1 MIISKITALLTLTA
15 LALIASPSAMAQDSG
30 WYLGAN
36 LGKTKAKID
45 DDRIITGVIPS
56 GYSVTALN
64 DDDKGTGFKLFGGY
78 QFNRYLSL
86 EGGYFDLG
94 KIGYQATTLPAGTL
108 NGELKVSGLNLDLVL
123 NVPFTERFSAFARVG
138 AAHANAKDTF
148 VATGAVLVTNP
159 NPSERSTNVKF
170 GAGLQYD
177 FTKSFG
183 MRAEVER
190 YRINDAVGNKGD
202 IDLASLGVLFR
213 FGRRSPAPA
222 VYTPAPEPVVYTP
235 EPTIAP
241 APRPV
246 LVAPAAA
253 KTQQYCTILDLT
265 FDINREK
272 LEREDMEKLAVVGTF
287 LTKYP
292 GTTAVIEGH
301 TDNVGTEEHNLKLS
315 KQRAESVVTYLV
327 DTTHVDRSRLSAVGY
342 GWTRPIADNAT
353 EEGKRENRR
362 INAVVSCVTDF
373 EGLTVKPARITMA
386 LDVEFDLEKDEV
398 KPEYRGE
405 LRKVANFLKANPA
418 VTATV
423 EGHAGQVKTT
433 EASAMAISKRRAEN
447 VVTYLVDNFGIER
460 SRLSAEGFGKARR
473 FAYSTTL
480 EGQQENR
487 RVNIIINYPSSAKK
501 L

>member
-1 MIISKITALLTLTA
+1 MKIFNIPTLLTLTA
-15 LALIASPSAMAQDSG
+15 LALIASSSAMAQDSG

-45 DDRIITGVIPS
+45 NDRIITGVIPS
-56 GYSVTALN
+56 GFSVTAIN
-64 DDDKGTGFKLFGGY
+64 DDDTGTGFKLFGGY
-78 QFNRYLSL
+78 QFNRYFSL

-94 KIGYQATTLPAGTL
+94 KVGYQATTLPAGTL
-108 NGELKVSGLNLDLVL
+108 NGEMKVNGLNLDLVL
-123 NVPFTERFSAFARVG
+123 NLPFTEKFSAFARVG
-138 AAHANAKDTF
+138 AAHANAKDSF

-202 IDLASLGVLFR
+202 IDLVSLGILVR
-213 FGRRSPAPA
+213 FGRKAPAPVA
-222 VYTPAPEPVVYTP
+222 YTPAPEPVA
-235 EPTIAP
+235 EQ
-241 APRPV
+241 PRPY
-246 LVAPAAA
+246 VAPVPVVVVAPVEP

-265 FDINREK
+265 FDINREQ

-315 KQRAESVVTYLV
+315 KERAESVVTYLV
-327 DTTHVDRSRLSAVGY
+327 DTLHVNRSRLSAVGY
-342 GWTRPIADNAT
+342 GWTRPIGDNAT

-386 LDVEFDLEKDEV
+386 LDVEFDLEKDQV

-405 LRKVANFLKANPA
+405 LRKVAAFLKANPA

-423 EGHAGQVKTT
+423 EGHAGKI
-433 EASAMAISKRRAEN
+433 EKSDASAMAISKRRAEN
-447 VVTYLVDNFGIER
+447 VVTYLVDNFGVER
-460 SRLSAEGFGKARR
+460 SRLTAEGFGKTRR
-473 FAYSTTL
+473 YAYSDTAA
-480 EGQQENR
+480 GQQDNR

-501 L
+501 

>member
-1 MIISKITALLTLTA
+1 MKFSNIPALLTLTA

-36 LGKTKAKID
+36 VGKTKAKID

-56 GYSVTALN
+56 GFTVTAIN
-64 DDDKGTGFKLFGGY
+64 DDDSGTGFKLFGGY
-78 QFNRYLSL
+78 QFNRYFSL

-94 KIGYQATTLPAGTL
+94 KVGYQATTLPAGTL
-108 NGELKVSGLNLDLVL
+108 NGEMKVNGLNLDLVL
-123 NVPFTERFSAFARVG
+123 NLPFTEKFSAFARVG

-148 VATGAVLVTNP
+148 VGTGAVLVTNP

-202 IDLASLGVLFR
+202 IDLVSLGILVR
-213 FGRRSPAPA
+213 FGRKAPAPA
-222 VYTPAPEPVVYTP
+222 PYTPAPAPVVEQPPPYM
-235 EPTIAP
+235 A
-241 APRPV
+241 AVPV
-246 LVAPAAA
+246 VVVAPVEP
-253 KTQQYCTILDLT
+253 KTQQYCTILELT
-265 FDINREK
+265 FEIDKGVIQRD
-272 LEREDMEKLAVVGTF
+272 DMEKLAVVGTF

-315 KQRAESVVTYLV
+315 KERAESVVTYLV
-327 DTTHVDRSRLSAVGY
+327 DTVHVNRSRLSAVGY

-353 EEGKRENRR
+353 DEGKRENRR
-362 INAVVSCVTDF
+362 INAVVSCATDL
-373 EGLTVKPARITMA
+373 EGLTVKPARITIA
-386 LDVEFDLEKDEV
+386 LEVEFDLLKDEV

-423 EGHAGQVKTT
+423 EGHAGKLVKTD
-433 EASAMAISKRRAEN
+433 SGAMALSKRRAEH
-447 VVTYLVDNFGIER
+447 VVTYLVDNFGVER
-460 SRLSAEGFGKARR
+460 SRLTAEGFGKTRR
-473 FAYSTTL
+473 FAYSDTP
-480 EGQQENR
+480 EQQQENR
-487 RVNIIINYPSSAKK
+487 RVNIVINYPSTMKK
-501 L
+501 